1 MTHQVLTKAGGYTSE
16 PAELERGDKVFK
28 HGRLYYAKKPKK
40 GVDVSTLPMPEK
52 PPGYLAVYDPHHGY
66 YFLLPF
72 SIAGDVVTSPFQLVY
87 AIAFGI
93 TYWDGGY

>member
-1 MTHQVLTKAGGYTSE
+1 MTNQVLTKAGGYTSE

-72 SIAGDVVTSPFQLVY
+72 SFVGDVVTSPFQIVY
-87 AIAFGI
+87 GAALLI
-93 TYWDGGY
+93 TYWNGGY